1 MTAPLDS
8 TRVDAVLVFD
18 PAWIAELRARWLAL
32 IETAVWDDP
41 AMQRLGDAPRLRKR
55 LLELGERL
63 KGLTAD
69 RGWIPHP
76 RERLKSALATAVGV
90 RESLA
95 AVEGLLAG
103 LTAGAAADGLHEQFI
118 SLRTT
123 VEAMLP
129 DRENTWAALLDAQL
143 GD

>member
-1 MTAPLDS
+1 MTAPPDPA
-8 TRVDAVLVFD
+8 RVDAALVFD

-32 IETAVWDDP
+32 VETAVWDDP

-63 KGLTAD
+63 KSLTAD

-76 RERLKSALATAVGV
+76 RERLKSALATAAGV

-103 LTAGAAADGLHEQFI
+103 LAAGPAADGLREQFI
-118 SLRTT
+118 NLCAA
-123 VEAMLP
+123 VEVVLP
-129 DRENTWAALLDAQL
+129 DRENTWAAVLDAQL